1 MKIENVADARSSLG
15 ARSWKCHFVRFS
27 LRSQLK
33 IVLLAILVLAFSV
46 SSASGQGA
54 ISPSLSIS
62 PGLIRQTVK
71 PGASAVV
78 KLKISNLGEDP
89 IPLSVSKLNI
99 SRISDL
105 GAPEF
110 TTEVTPRSGA
120 DWLVVNRPDMI
131 VDAKSDKEIEVT
143 ITAPRGTA
151 PGGYSA
157 ALVFQ
162 ARLPS
167 YYFDLDANAH
177 ILPALT
183 SSFLI
188 TIDSNNPPTVQDL
201 SINSFQA
208 PGVVISTPVPIVTEI
223 SNPTSFFIYTDGEL
237 VVTPLWGDKKII
249 TKLASS
255 VLMPESSR
263 KYINAYDDT
272 IWPGI
277 YTAKMTLN
285 QGDKVLVA
293 SARFVAIPWPFIVIV
308 LLSVLLISGL
318 TIRYRRRR
326 ARGFQPV

>member
-1 MKIENVADARSSLG
+1 MATKI
-15 ARSWKCHFVRFS
+15 
-27 LRSQLK
+27 
-33 IVLLAILVLAFSV
+33 LLLVFLLPVFFTAPV
-46 SSASGQGA
+46 KGQGA

-62 PGLIRQTVK
+62 PPLVRQTVK
-71 PGASAVV
+71 PGSSTVV
-78 KLKISNLGEDP
+78 KLKISNLGENP
-89 IPLSVSKLNI
+89 IPMSVSKLNI

-110 TTEVTPRSGA
+110 TTDITPRSST
-120 DWLVVNRPDMI
+120 DWLVVNKPDMI
-131 VDAKSDKEIEVT
+131 IDSKSDKEIEVT

-201 SINSFQA
+201 SISSFEA
-208 PGVVISTPVPIVTEI
+208 PGVVVSTPVPIVTEV
-223 SNPTSFFIYTDGEL
+223 SNPTTFFIFTDGEL
-237 VVTPLWGDKKII
+237 VIAPVWGSQKVV
-249 TKLASS
+249 TKLSS
-255 VLMPESSR
+255 TVLMPESSR
-263 KYINAYDDT
+263 KYINAYSET
-272 IWPGI
+272 IWPGV
-277 YTAKMTLN
+277 YTAKMSLN

-293 SARFVAIPWPFIVIV
+293 SARFVAIPWPFI
-308 LLSVLLISGL
+308 LLVAGVALIGL
-318 TIRYRRRR
+318 IFFLRRRR
-326 ARGFQPV
+326 RLTSA

>member
-1 MKIENVADARSSLG
+1 MKEVMRYLHLLLG
-15 ARSWKCHFVRFS
+15 LVF
-27 LRSQLK
+27 
-33 IVLLAILVLAFSV
+33 ILGLGVTPVKS
-46 SSASGQGA
+46 QGA

-62 PGLIRQTVK
+62 PALVRETVK
-71 PGASAVV
+71 PGASSVV
-78 KLKISNLGEDP
+78 KLKISNLGRDP
-89 IPLSVSKLNI
+89 IPMSVSKLNI
-99 SRISDL
+99 SKISDL

-110 TTEVTPRSGA
+110 TPQITPRSSA
-120 DWLVVNRPDMI
+120 DWLIVNKPDFI
-131 VDAKSDKEIEVT
+131 VDSKSDKEIEVT

-188 TIDSNNPPTVQDL
+188 TIDSNNPPTIQDL
-201 SINSFQA
+201 AISSFQA
-208 PGVVISTPVPIVTEI
+208 PSVVVSTPIPIVTEV
-223 SNPTSFFIYTDGEL
+223 SNPTSFFIFTDGEL
-237 VVTPLWGDKKII
+237 VISPLWGDKKVI

-263 KYINAYDDT
+263 KYINAYNET
-272 IWPGI
+272 IWPGV

-293 SARFVAIPWPFIVIV
+293 SARFVAVPWPFIVMVI
-308 LLSVLLISGL
+308 LLAAVITGLI
-318 TIRYRRRR
+318 IRYRRRIR
-326 ARGFQPV
+326 RFPAIS

>member
-1 MKIENVADARSSLG
+1 MTKIGSHTY
-15 ARSWKCHFVRFS
+15 K
-27 LRSQLK
+27 
-33 IVLLAILVLAFSV
+33 VLLLALLVSVFSV
-46 SSASGQGA
+46 LPASGQGA

-62 PGLIRQTVK
+62 PPLVRETVK
-71 PGASAVV
+71 PGISSVV
-78 KLKISNLGEDP
+78 KLKLSNLGQDP
-89 IPLSVSKLNI
+89 IPMSVTKLNI
-99 SRISDL
+99 SHISDL

-110 TTEVTPRSGA
+110 TTDITPRSSA
-120 DWLVVNRPDMI
+120 DWLVVNKPDMI
-131 VDAKSDKEIEVT
+131 IDAASDKEIEVA

-201 SINSFQA
+201 SISSFEA
-208 PGVVISTPVPIVTEI
+208 PGVVVSTPVPIVTEV
-223 SNPTSFFIYTDGEL
+223 SNPTSFFIFTDGEL
-237 VVTPLWGDKKII
+237 VISPICGDKKVV
-249 TKLASS
+249 TKLTST

-263 KYINAYDDT
+263 KYINAYTDT
-272 IWPGI
+272 IWPGV

-285 QGDKVLVA
+285 QGDKILVA
-293 SARFVAIPWPFIVIV
+293 SARFVAIPWPFIVTA
-308 LLSVLLISGL
+308 LLLVTLLGGL
-318 TIRYRRRR
+318 IIRFRRR
-326 ARGFQPV
+326 ARRA

>member
-1 MKIENVADARSSLG
+1 MRNGNFI
-15 ARSWKCHFVRFS
+15 
-27 LRSQLK
+27 LK
-33 IVLLAILVLAFSV
+33 ILFLLIIVSFFSV
-46 SSASGQGA
+46 LPAKGQGA

-62 PGLIRQTVK
+62 PGLVRQTVK

-120 DWLVVNRPDMI
+120 DWLVVSRPDMI

-157 ALVFQ
+157 VLVFQ

-188 TIDSNNPPTVQDL
+188 TIDSNNPPTIQDL
-201 SINSFQA
+201 SISSFQT
-208 PGVVISTPVPIVTEI
+208 PNVVVSTPVPIVTEI
-223 SNPTSFFIYTDGEL
+223 NNPTAFFIYTDGEL
-237 VVTPLWGDKKII
+237 VIAPLWGDKKVV

-263 KYINAYDDT
+263 KYINAYSET
-272 IWPGI
+272 IWPGV

-293 SARFVAIPWPFIVIV
+293 SARFVAIPWPFIVLVIFV
-308 LLSVLLISGL
+308 AIFIAGL
-318 TIRYRRRR
+318 TVYYRRR
-326 ARGFQPV
+326 ARRVPR

>member
-1 MKIENVADARSSLG
+1 MKRLMKYLHLLLG
-15 ARSWKCHFVRFS
+15 LMF
-27 LRSQLK
+27 
-33 IVLLAILVLAFSV
+33 ILGLSV
-46 SSASGQGA
+46 TPVKSQGA

-62 PGLIRQTVK
+62 PPLVRQTVK
-71 PGASAVV
+71 PGVSSVV
-78 KLKISNLGEDP
+78 KLKLSNLGQDP
-89 IPLSVSKLNI
+89 IPMSVSKLNI
-99 SRISDL
+99 SKISDL

-110 TTEVTPRSGA
+110 TPQVTPRSSA
-120 DWLVVNRPDMI
+120 DWLVVDKPDMI
-131 VDAKSDKEIEVT
+131 IDAKSDKDIEVT

-183 SSFLI
+183 ASFLI
-188 TIDSNNPPTVQDL
+188 TIDSNNPPTIQDL
-201 SINSFQA
+201 TISSFQA
-208 PGVVISTPVPIVTEI
+208 PGVVVSTPVPIVTEI
-223 SNPTSFFIYTDGEL
+223 NNPTSFFIFTDGEL
-237 VVTPLWGDKKII
+237 VITPIWGDKKIV
-249 TKLASS
+249 TRLASS

-272 IWPGI
+272 IWPGL

-293 SARFVAIPWPFIVIV
+293 SAQFVAIPWPFMVILLLVVVLIVG
-308 LLSVLLISGL
+308 LITL
-318 TIRYRRRR
+318 KRRR
-326 ARGFQPV
+326 ARRRASELESTRYA